1 VTPEDSSPVPHHR
14 RLVKHVTRIGLG
26 RMSVVEFLV
35 ALILL
40 IIAAPFVE
48 EMPAGDLIEAGLMTV
63 VLVSAVLAVG
73 QRGRVSILSLVLV
86 VPPLAGKWALHFNT
100 DTMPPAFYLVPLL
113 AFLIFVVVQFVRF
126 ILRAPRVN
134 TEVLCAGLSIYLLLG
149 MLWAFAY
156 TLVAL
161 LNPGAFTFTTSTA
174 PHPPLHGFDAFYFS
188 YITLTT
194 VGYGD
199 IVPVHNAARMLASTE
214 AMTGTLFVA
223 VFISRL
229 VALYS
234 ASGPAAGA
242 SSQDTNGPADKRRAG
257 E

>member
-1 VTPEDSSPVPHHR
+1 MTPKASSPVPHHQ
-14 RLVKHVTRIGLG
+14 RLVKQMTRIGLA
-26 RMSVVEFLV
+26 RMSVVEFLI

-40 IIAAPFVE
+40 MIAAPFVE
-48 EMPAGDLIEAGLMTV
+48 EMPGGDLVEAGLMTV
-63 VLVSAVLAVG
+63 VLVAAVLAVG

-86 VPPLAGKWALHFNT
+86 VPPLAGKWALHFHS

-113 AFLIFVVVQFVRF
+113 VFLIFVVVQFLRF

-134 TEVLCAGLSIYLLLG
+134 TEVLCAGISIYLLLG

-156 TLVAL
+156 TLIAAQH
-161 LNPGAFTFTTSTA
+161 PDAFTYTTGTA
-174 PHPPLHGFDAFYFS
+174 PHLPLHGFDAFYFS

-199 IVPVHNAARMLASTE
+199 IVPVLNAARMLASLE

-234 ASGPAAGA
+234 
-242 SSQDTNGPADKRRAG
+242 SSRPTDTTSSEKK
-257 E
+257 